1 MGPLLLAPASVCRT
15 FAAHPQPGGNLFGSE
30 WLLHITY
37 HQIPG
42 AKLERLREAEH
53 ARPVPEEATAL
64 RSQCGA
70 THQFTSHGIV
80 HTLNHQRRYPAL
92 PACGQRLAIIGAE
105 RCPRHHGQRRKVF
118 PDIAQHRE
126 TGAEW

>member
-1 MGPLLLAPASVCRT
+1 V
-15 FAAHPQPGGNLFGSE
+15 FAAHPQPGSNLFSPE

-64 RSQCGA
+64 RGQCGA

-80 HTLNHQRRYPAL
+80 HALNDQCGHAAL
-92 PACGQRLAIIGAE
+92 PARGQRLAVIGAE
-105 RCPRHHGQRRKVF
+105 RGPRHHGQRGKVF
-118 PDIAQHRE
+118 PDVPKYGEAG
-126 TGAEW
+126 TKW